1 MAKQVTGNEAQF
13 NEKVTFLKNIDVNQN
28 VVVGS
33 AVTINASTG
42 EISANEISA
51 NSFVGSGV
59 TINSSGI
66 NVSGAVTATS
76 FSGDGSLLTGVA
88 AANNGVFVT
97 KNNVLVGT
105 PGIGVTIGLGTGLN
119 GEQPTAGIVTIFL
132 DAAINDLTNVNASPN
147 TSDVLQWDGT
157 SWIAA
162 NPTSVGSTIWKTLPG
177 DSATTLAYYEDG
189 AVAIGTASNT
199 AVSASDGLVMF
210 KPIYMRNIGASIEFD
225 TVGCINMPTA
235 TNNFRVSTKASFSST
250 GIHNFMYGFRSGLNN
265 STGSC
270 NIFMGYITA
279 FNNTTGSNNIVLGT
293 ISNLGAN
300 ASNNNV
306 IGCAA
311 QAGIGTA
318 NNVIGENAGGFLTSG
333 NCNNYIGWSAGKGKF
348 GDNTGSRNTA
358 IGCNAAAFMRDG
370 NDNVVLG
377 TLAGLGDATNGFRGC
392 SNVILGAF
400 AGYEIIAA
408 CCNVFIGQCAAYNI
422 ESGGNNIA
430 IGSLSS
436 CCLTNGTQ
444 NTTIGFLAGRC
455 LTTGSYNI
463 LIGSCAG
470 EGDTSGYTGSG
481 NVFLGQY
488 AGQSV
493 LNGGS
498 NVAIGQYAARSLYSG
513 SANVAVGLCAAYSIT
528 SGDCNVAI
536 GCDSG
541 KCLTIGARNVFI
553 GQCAGHCTLSG
564 FCNVM
569 IGPVTGSL
577 TSGNFVNNNIA
588 IGWYA
593 GGDGSFGL
601 HCLTSQ
607 SNKIVIGNSD
617 ITNFYTHMAA
627 KSFPA
632 TTVKWCSVTNE
643 LAADTS
649 SCRFKTNINP
659 FLSGVAE
666 ILKLNSVQYNSIEDP
681 DGPKEIGLIAE
692 EVAETG
698 LNQLVSYDNENQ
710 PISVSYDRMAAL
722 FINAI
727 KELHQENQ
735 ELKNEISLIK
745 NHLDL

>member
-42 EISANEISA
+42 EISANEISV
-51 NSFVGSGV
+51 NEISVTTISNKDGV
-59 TINSSGI
+59 QIGPYI
-66 NVSGAVTATS
+66 KK
-76 FSGDGSLLTGVA
+76 D
-88 AANNGVFVT
+88 
-97 KNNVLVGT
+97 NVLVGD
-105 PGIGVTIGLGTGLN
+105 PGIGATIGLGTGLN
-119 GEQPTAGIVTIFL
+119 GVQPSAGIVTVYL
-132 DAAINDLTNVNASPN
+132 DATINDLTNVNASPS

-162 NPTSVGSTIWKTLPG
+162 NPTSVGSTIWKTVPG
-177 DSATTLAYYEDG
+177 DGATTLAYYEDG

-199 AVSASDGLVMF
+199 AVSAFDGLVMF
-210 KPIYMRNIGASIEFD
+210 KPIHMRNNCASIDFD
-225 TVGCINMPTA
+225 AVGCINMPTG
-235 TNNFRVSTKASFSST
+235 TNNFRVSTKASYSST
-250 GIHNFMYGFRSGLNN
+250 GTHNFMYGFRSGINN
-265 STGSC
+265 TTGSC

-279 FNNTTGSNNIVLGT
+279 FNNTTGANNVVIGPQ
-293 ISNLGAN
+293 SNLGPN
-300 ASNNNV
+300 ASNNNI
-306 IGCAA
+306 IGLAA

-318 NNVIGENAGGFLTSG
+318 NNVIGESAGGFLTSG

-348 GDNTGSRNTA
+348 GQNTGSRNTA

-377 TLAGLGDATNGFRGC
+377 TLAGLGDATSGFRGC
-392 SNVILGAF
+392 SNVILGTR
-400 AGYEIIAA
+400 AGYEIIGA

-422 ESGGNNIA
+422 ESGDNNVA
-430 IGSLSS
+430 IGNASS
-436 CCLTNGTQ
+436 CCLTNGAQTV
-444 NTTIGFLAGRC
+444 TIGYLAGRC
-455 LTTGSYNI
+455 ITTGGCNV
-463 LIGSCAG
+463 LIGSFAG
-470 EGDTSGYTGSG
+470 EGDTSGSTSSG

-488 AGQSV
+488 AGQKV
-493 LNGGS
+493 YTGGS
-498 NVAIGQYAARSLYSG
+498 NVAVGQCAARWLYSG
-513 SANVAVGLCAAYSIT
+513 SANVAVGLCAAYCIT
-528 SGDCNVAI
+528 SGSCNVAV

-541 KCLTIGARNVFI
+541 KFLTTGDRNVFI
-553 GQCAGHCTLSG
+553 GQCAGRCTLSG
-564 FCNVM
+564 CCNVM
-569 IGPVTGSL
+569 IGPITGSL
-577 TSGNFVNNNIA
+577 TSGNFNNNNIA

-593 GGDGSFGL
+593 GGDGNFGL
-601 HCLTSQ
+601 HCLSGQ
-607 SNKIVIGNSD
+607 SNKIVIGNCC
-617 ITNFYTHMAA
+617 ITNFYTHMSA

-659 FLSGVAE
+659 FLSGVEE
-666 ILKLNSVQYNSIEDP
+666 ILKLNSVEYNSIEDP